1 MHNTNLMA
9 AKRNILLLLCLFIAG
24 TTAYS
29 QWVME
34 KGKGYYKVGVWWL
47 EADQHYTNVGAID
60 PNATRGLFIKSFF
73 GRYGL
78 SENLS
83 LVGYVPHTRV
93 YQNKQVYSSGRAPL
107 AGEEFSSLG
116 DINLGLDYQWYR
128 KKGWAIST
136 SLTLG
141 LPTGNNSGGS
151 DGSYQT
157 GDGEFNQIVRLHFG
171 RSYRLGKQRF
181 YAKANFGVNQ
191 RSKGFSDEFRAGV
204 ETGTKILDQ
213 KILVLGR
220 LNLIESFQNGA
231 LDATTSNG
239 SIFANNVE
247 VINLGGEMIF
257 DVYKNWRFSLSASY
271 PVRGRLIYRAP
282 ALSTGISLQL

>member
-1 MHNTNLMA
+1 MT
-9 AKRNILLLLCLFIAG
+9 
-24 TTAYS
+24 
-29 QWVME
+29 
-34 KGKGYYKVGVWWL
+34 
-47 EADQHYTNVGAID
+47 
-60 PNATRGLFIKSFF
+60 NATRGLFINSFF

-157 GDGEFNQIVRLHFG
+157 GDGEFNQVVRLHFG

-181 YAKANFGVNQ
+181 YASYLWGEPTQQ
-191 RSKGFSDEFRAGV
+191 RLFRWVRAGV
-204 ETGTKILDQ
+204 ETGTKIIDQ

-220 LNLIESFQNGA
+220 LNLIESFQNGN

-247 VINLGGEMIF
+247 VVSLGGEMIF

-271 PVRGRLIYRAP
+271 PVRGKLIYRAP